1 MPGAAALTRRRCFVE
16 IQIQS
21 PPSKA
26 APSAPHCHS
35 AGELWQPSQAI
46 RAPVARPGSSTAIGK
61 NRSMSNPTGL
71 QCHMHR
77 NDTGLVRG
85 DSVLSSWE
93 RKLEVEGAEFG
104 LFGHDSTASVD
115 HHLYGMRK
123 GTPGSPVHSPATPNI
138 TPRRGL
144 SALGDVVEPPQPA
157 KANPP
162 ATYRAASHFIPAILA
177 PSASS
182 PSL

>member
-35 AGELWQPSQAI
+35 AGELWQPSPAI

-115 HHLYGMRK
+115 HHLYGMRRRA
-123 GTPGSPVHSPATPNI
+123 GFARTFPRHPQHHAETRTLSPGRCCRASATCEDKS
-138 TPRRGL
+138 T
-144 SALGDVVEPPQPA
+144 GDIQ
-157 KANPP
+157 
-162 ATYRAASHFIPAILA
+162 SC
-177 PSASS
+177 
-182 PSL
+182 